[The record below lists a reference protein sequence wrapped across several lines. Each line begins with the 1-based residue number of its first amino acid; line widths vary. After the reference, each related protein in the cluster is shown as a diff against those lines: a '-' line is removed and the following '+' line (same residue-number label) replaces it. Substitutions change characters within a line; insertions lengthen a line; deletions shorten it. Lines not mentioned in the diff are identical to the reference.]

1 MDEDDAREKIHRLV
15 DRGARGFVIS
25 LLWAFLNP
33 AHEQRLKEIVREEYK
48 EYHIGYLPVVLSSDV
63 LGKLGEYQRSMT
75 AILDAYLHRSLQIEL
90 SAMWDKLREYGYT
103 GSFMMVQN
111 SGGVAEIYKASAS
124 RTYNGGPVAGLI
136 GSRDI
141 ARQLGY
147 TNVVASDVGGTS
159 FDIGLVVSA
168 DVRNYEFNPIID
180 RWMVGLAMIQS
191 LSIGAGGGSIAR
203 INRDLG
209 NRVEVGPQS
218 AGSYPGPACYN
229 QGGTEPTVT
238 DADLVLGYLNPDY
251 YFGGRM
257 KLNKG
262 AAERALRKL
271 AKPLGMDVI
280 EFASIIR
287 RIVDEHMA
295 SAIRKEVVLRGYR
308 PEEFVLF
315 AFGGGGPTHAAGYH
329 GDIPQTVI
337 FPYSPVFCALGSSI
351 MDIVHV
357 YESSRRMTMIE
368 PFTGKAVV
376 DREAFNSLVRGL
388 KEQAEQELL
397 TEGLNPQ
404 DAVYVLELNMLYGG
418 LIQPKRTATPGLF
431 LKSEEDVWAFYKRF
445 EQEFSEA
452 FSPLIVNLPG
462 GVYIETFILKAIVP
476 SHKMELVARELHGRD
491 PEAARKGSRSAYW
504 PGIKAWIETPVYNQD
519 KLLPGNEVAGPAILE
534 SEYTT
539 VVIPPQMMY
548 RIDTYGL
555 GIMSATT
562 APIRHAND
570 AVTSSATHSDKTQ

>member
-1 MDEDDAREKIHRLV
+1 MRPLDEEDAREKIHRLV

-25 LLWAFLNP
+25 LLWSFLNP
-33 AHEQRLKEIVREEYK
+33 AHERRLKEIIREEYK

-90 SAMWDKLREYGYT
+90 SAMWDKLRDYGYD

-191 LSIGAGGGSIAR
+191 ISIGAGGGSIAR

-209 NRVEVGPQS
+209 NRIEVGPQS

-257 KLNKG
+257 KLNKS
-262 AAERALRKL
+262 AAERALRKM

-280 EFASIIR
+280 EVASIIR

-376 DREAFNSLVRGL
+376 DREAFNSVVRDL

-404 DAVYVLELNMLYGG
+404 DAVYVLELDMLYGG

-431 LKSEEDVWAFYKRF
+431 
-445 EQEFSEA
+445 
-452 FSPLIVNLPG
+452 I
-462 GVYIETFILKAIVP
+462 
-476 SHKMELVARELHGRD
+476 RE
-491 PEAARKGSRSAYW
+491 
-504 PGIKAWIETPVYNQD
+504 
-519 KLLPGNEVAGPAILE
+519 
-534 SEYTT
+534 
-539 VVIPPQMMY
+539 
-548 RIDTYGL
+548 
-555 GIMSATT
+555 
-562 APIRHAND
+562 
-570 AVTSSATHSDKTQ
+570 